1 MAPHGGCPCGRKCQ
15 IAGTGHWRLTD
26 AGTAIHSA
34 LVETVSH
41 LRKRDP
47 VTIWMKRLA
56 AAGFLVFL
64 VKGLVWVGIGLV
76 VVVCSL

>member
-1 MAPHGGCPCGRKCQ
+1 M
-15 IAGTGHWRLTD
+15 
-26 AGTAIHSA
+26 S
-34 LVETVSH
+34 
-41 LRKRDP
+41 
-47 VTIWMKRLA
+47 IWIKRLA

>member
-1 MAPHGGCPCGRKCQ
+1 MTP
-15 IAGTGHWRLTD
+15 AGI
-26 AGTAIHSA
+26 AIHSV

-41 LRKRDP
+41 LREP
-47 VTIWMKRLA
+47 NPMSIWIKRLA

>member
-1 MAPHGGCPCGRKCQ
+1 MTAAA
-15 IAGTGHWRLTD
+15 I
-26 AGTAIHSA
+26 AIHSV

-47 VTIWMKRLA
+47 RSIWIKRLA
-56 AAGFLVFL
+56 AAGFLFFL
-64 VKGLVWVGIGLV
+64 VKGLVWLGIGLV